1 MNIKQAKEQIRNAV
15 QAYRSRDDFGRIRIP
30 RERQRPVLLMGPP
43 GIGKTAVVQQVAQEM
58 GIGFISY
65 SITHHTR
72 QSALGLPFITERSFG
87 GRSCRI
93 SEYTMSEIIAA
104 VYKQMEET
112 GVMEGI
118 LFLDEIN
125 CVSETLA
132 PAMLQ
137 FLQYKVFGQHQV
149 PEGWVVVT
157 AGNPLE
163 YNQSVREFDMV
174 TQDRLKKIDIEP
186 DYEAWRQWAVNED
199 VHPAVVGYLD
209 VRQEDFYQVQN
220 TVDGMSLVTPRG
232 WVDLSDMLHI
242 YEEEGMGPA
251 DEALIGQY
259 LQNDRIARQFAAYYE
274 LWKKYEDD
282 YKIGSILDG
291 TFGEEVLDRA
301 RKAAFDERASL
312 IGLLLDG
319 EKRYMKEVLD
329 RRAMLLSLK
338 EILGELKAAED
349 LAARWQ
355 EERER
360 VRNRL
365 PKNSGLGLP
374 EEEERRLY
382 RLLAWMEEH
391 TGDWPALREAYDRE
405 REELDVQAEK
415 AGMRLENLFRFVEE
429 VFGGEG
435 EMALVITALTS
446 TEISARFISKYGSEG
461 YYRYNKELLFFE
473 RKKEIL
479 QEINQLL

>member
-15 QAYRSRDDFGRIRIP
+15 QAYRSRDDYGRIRIP

-72 QSALGLPFITERSFG
+72 QSALGLPFITEREFG
-87 GRSCRI
+87 GKSCRI

-112 GVMEGI
+112 GVTEGI

-209 VRQEDFYQVQN
+209 VRREDFYQVQN

-232 WVDLSDMLHI
+232 WVDLSDMLNI
-242 YEEEGMGPA
+242 YEEEGISPA

-282 YKIGSILDG
+282 YKVGSILDG

-319 EKRYMKEVLD
+319 EKQYMKEVLD

-349 LAARWQ
+349 PKARWQ

-374 EEEERRLY
+374 EEEERRFY
-382 RLLAWMEEH
+382 RLLAWMEGH
-391 TGDWPALREAYDRE
+391 TGDLSALRQAYDRE
-405 REELDVQAEK
+405 REELGVQTEK
-415 AGMRLENLFRFVEE
+415 TGMMLENLFRFVEE
-429 VFGGEG
+429 AFGGEG

-446 TEISARFISKYGSEG
+446 TEVSARFISKYGSES